1 MSWAAHPCP
10 TVEENARA
18 CEQMALSSY
27 SLRGRSLALPL
38 GHETLTLQPRVP
50 DLRRQHVIVLNDQQ
64 RILAGLRRGGAPEKA
79 FANNTKAILIS

>member
-1 MSWAAHPCP
+1 
-10 TVEENARA
+10 
-18 CEQMALSSY
+18 MALSSY

-64 RILAGLRRGGAPEKA
+64 LILACLSIGGATEKA